1 MLVQRPATGMIEA
14 VIFDMDGVLVDS
26 EPLHQESTRR
36 VLAECGVVD
45 RVDDPTFVGLT
56 DVEIFTIFR
65 ARHRFEPDPVTLS
78 RRFIAMASALM
89 REDARPLPGV
99 PDVLHALRAAGYRL
113 ALASSSTPEVIA
125 ATLEALDI
133 RALFEHVVSAAD
145 IGRGKP
151 APDVFLEAARRLG
164 VAPSACL
171 VVEDSRN
178 GILAAR
184 AAGMRRVAIPCPT
197 TRAHDFTEADLV
209 LASLPELLTA
219 ATTLDLRL

>member
-1 MLVQRPATGMIEA
+1 MLLQRPGTGMIEA

-26 EPLHQESTRR
+26 EPLHQESTRQ

-45 RVDDPTFVGLT
+45 CVDDPAFVGRT

-65 ARHRFEPDPVTLS
+65 ARHRLDPDPATLS
-78 RRFIAMASALM
+78 RRFSAVACAIL
-89 REDARPLPGV
+89 REHARPLPGV

-125 ATLEALDI
+125 ATLEALGI

-145 IGRGKP
+145 SGRGKP
-151 APDVFLEAARRLG
+151 APDVFLEAAKRLG

-171 VVEDSRN
+171 VIEDSRN
-178 GILAAR
+178 GILAAQ
-184 AAGMRRVAIPCPT
+184 AAGMRRIAIPCPT
-197 TRAHDFTEADLV
+197 TRAHDFTEADCV
-209 LASLPELLTA
+209 LGSLRELLTSS
-219 ATTLDLRL
+219 TLDRTP